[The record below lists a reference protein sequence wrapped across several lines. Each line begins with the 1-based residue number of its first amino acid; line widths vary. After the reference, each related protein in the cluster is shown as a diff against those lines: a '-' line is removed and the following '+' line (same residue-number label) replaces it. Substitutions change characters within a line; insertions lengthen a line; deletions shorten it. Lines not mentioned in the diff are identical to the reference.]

1 MRELHRVSQFQRLWH
16 ASQGET
22 QRLSVAMLAKRCF
35 CSERHART
43 LLKKWQQ
50 AGWIRWESQPGRG
63 KQGELQFLITPEA
76 LRQQLL
82 NRQLLAGEPV
92 QMLQTLDLPPERL
105 LQLLQPLMGGHWQDR
120 TPVLRIPYYRTLAF
134 PAPLQPLGRAEQHLA
149 RQIFSGLTRVENNR
163 VRGDLAHHW
172 QHDSSGLNWSFW
184 LRPQLS
190 WHNGDPMYAAQLAA
204 VLQQII
210 RSASGR
216 VLLASVAQIDA
227 PHPLTLRIRL
237 HQPDYWLPQR
247 LAHQFCLLPH
257 PDSPQTGSGPWQLMQ
272 FTPTLLRLESYA
284 RWHLQR
290 ALIQRIEY
298 WITPTLFMPEQ
309 GNSCRHPVQIAIGNA
324 DELQQLRPVDRS
336 ISRGFCYL
344 ATRPS
349 LRFSAAQARTL
360 IALIQRSDVIRQL
373 PLAEGLITPS
383 QWLLP
388 GWPVPQTGT
397 EPVAL
402 PARLTLHYHLPVEL
416 HVMAEALVRLLA
428 SHGCELTCV
437 FHEVKSWNSEQDL
450 TAADIVMGDRLIGD
464 APQFTLLNWLEQDR
478 LWQPLRD
485 SFRQSLQ
492 QIACEP
498 DDGVRSSAVQQL
510 FHTLMSE
517 GYLLPL
523 FNYRYQVL
531 APPGVEG
538 VHLTALGWFD
548 FTRAWIPPPVPCP
561 VQSAPDAVP

>member
-22 QRLSVAMLAKRCF
+22 QRLSVAMLAQRCF

-50 AGWIRWESQPGRG
+50 ASWIRWSSQPGRG
-63 KQGELQFLITPEA
+63 KQGELQFLIAPET

-82 NRQLLAGEPV
+82 NRQLLAGEPI

-120 TPVLRIPYYRTLAF
+120 MPVLRIPYYRTLAF

-163 VRGDLAHHW
+163 VSGDLAHHW

-190 WHNGDPMYAAQLAA
+190 WHNGEPLYAAQLAA

-210 RSASGR
+210 RSPDGR
-216 VLLASVAQIDA
+216 ALLASVAQIDA

-237 HQPDYWLPQR
+237 HRPDYWLPQR

-257 PDSPQTGSGPWQLMQ
+257 PDSPQTGSGPWQLVQ
-272 FTPTLLRLESYA
+272 FTPALLRLESYA

-298 WITPTLFMPEQ
+298 WITPALFMPEQ

-349 LRFSAAQARTL
+349 LRFSTAQARTL

-383 QWLLP
+383 HSLLP
-388 GWPVPQTGT
+388 GWPVPQTGAD
-397 EPVAL
+397 PVAL

-416 HVMAEALVRLLA
+416 HVMAEALVTLLA
-428 SHGCELTCV
+428 SHGCELSCV
-437 FHEVKSWNSEQDL
+437 FHEVKSWGHAQDL
-450 TAADIVMGDRLIGD
+450 TAADIIMGDRLIGD

-492 QIACEP
+492 QIAREP
-498 DDGVRSSAVQQL
+498 DDSVRSSAVQQL

-531 APPGVEG
+531 APAGVEG
-538 VHLTALGWFD
+538 VRLTSLGWFD
-548 FTRAWIPPPVPCP
+548 FTRAWIPPPAVSP
-561 VQSAPDAVP
+561 VHSGADAVP

>member
-22 QRLSVAMLAKRCF
+22 QRLSVAMLAQRCF

-50 AGWIRWESQPGRG
+50 ASWIRWSSQPGRG
-63 KQGELQFLITPEA
+63 KQGELQFLIAPET

-82 NRQLLAGEPV
+82 NRQLLAGEPI

-120 TPVLRIPYYRTLAF
+120 MPVLRIPYYRTLAF

-163 VRGDLAHHW
+163 VSGDLAHHW

-190 WHNGDPMYAAQLAA
+190 WHNGEPLYAAQLAA

-210 RSASGR
+210 RSPDGR
-216 VLLASVAQIDA
+216 ALLASVAQIDA

-237 HQPDYWLPQR
+237 HRPDYWLPQR

-257 PDSPQTGSGPWQLMQ
+257 PDSPQTGSGPWQLVQ
-272 FTPTLLRLESYA
+272 FTPALLRLESYA

-298 WITPTLFMPEQ
+298 WITPALFMPEQ

-336 ISRGFCYL
+336 ISPGFCYL

-349 LRFSAAQARTL
+349 LRFSTAQARTL

-383 QWLLP
+383 HSLLP
-388 GWPVPQTGT
+388 GWPVPQTGAD
-397 EPVAL
+397 PVAL

-416 HVMAEALVRLLA
+416 HVMAEALVTLLA
-428 SHGCELTCV
+428 SHGCELSCV
-437 FHEVKSWNSEQDL
+437 FHEVKSWGHAQDL
-450 TAADIVMGDRLIGD
+450 TAADIIMGDRLIGD

-492 QIACEP
+492 QIAREP
-498 DDGVRSSAVQQL
+498 DDSVRSSAVQQL

-531 APPGVEG
+531 APAGVEG
-538 VHLTALGWFD
+538 VRLTSLGWFD
-548 FTRAWIPPPVPCP
+548 FTRAWIPPPAVSP
-561 VQSAPDAVP
+561 VHSGADAVP

>member
-1 MRELHRVSQFQRLWH
+1 MRELHCVSQFQRLWH

-22 QRLSVAMLAKRCF
+22 QRLSVAMLAQRCF

-50 AGWIRWESQPGRG
+50 AGWIRWSSQPGRG
-63 KQGELQFLITPEA
+63 KQGELQFLIAPET

-82 NRQLLAGEPV
+82 NRQLLAGEPI

-120 TPVLRIPYYRTLAF
+120 MPVLRIPYYRTLAF

-163 VRGDLAHHW
+163 VSGDLAHHW

-190 WHNGDPMYAAQLAA
+190 WHNGEPLYAAQLAA

-210 RSASGR
+210 RSPDGR
-216 VLLASVAQIDA
+216 ALLASVAQIDA

-237 HQPDYWLPQR
+237 HRPDYWLPQR

-257 PDSPQTGSGPWQLMQ
+257 PDSPQTGSGPWQLVQ

-298 WITPTLFMPEQ
+298 WITPALFMPEQ

-349 LRFSAAQARTL
+349 LRFSTAQARTL

-383 QWLLP
+383 QSLLP
-388 GWPVPQTGT
+388 GWPVPQTGA

-416 HVMAEALVRLLA
+416 HVMAEALVALLA
-428 SHGCELTCV
+428 SHGCELNCV
-437 FHEVKSWNSEQDL
+437 FHEVKSWGHAQDL
-450 TAADIVMGDRLIGD
+450 TTADIVMGDRLIGD

-492 QIACEP
+492 QIAREP
-498 DDGVRSSAVQQL
+498 DDSVRSSVVQQL

-531 APPGVEG
+531 APAGIEG
-538 VHLTALGWFD
+538 VRLTSLGWFD
-548 FTRAWIPPPVPCP
+548 FTRAWIPPPAASP
-561 VQSAPDAVP
+561 VHSGADAVP